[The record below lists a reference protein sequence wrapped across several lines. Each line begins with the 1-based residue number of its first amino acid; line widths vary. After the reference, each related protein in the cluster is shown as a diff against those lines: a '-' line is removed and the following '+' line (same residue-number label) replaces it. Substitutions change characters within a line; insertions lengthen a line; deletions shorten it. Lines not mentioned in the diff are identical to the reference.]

1 MQIIMRSVGFLV
13 TIGLIGVSVMMNF
26 RFGQSLGRTEWDGL
40 VYGAASACADGFK
53 VILPFAIAMAWRSS
67 RLLAATVGSAL
78 WLVFTAY
85 SMTSSLGHSAANRSE
100 VAGSKRHDIAT
111 YQDLRRALE
120 VKQREREQLPTFRPV
135 ATVEAELAATE
146 QNRKWD
152 WSKQCSDATSRELRT
167 FCEGHARLRGELA
180 TAKRATALDEEAGA
194 LRGKLE
200 GAGGQGAGQESDA
213 QVAILRDLLGF
224 TDERVRLALT
234 VMVSLMVELGS
245 GLGLFVVFGQ
255 RVQAASAETM
265 VTKEAAKNDVALLT
279 KPSSE
284 LAWRQQQVMEDGTAF
299 ESEIA
304 LFRDYCAFIV
314 EQERGPALTLSDF
327 RKWLAREQVG
337 VPSRKNGRNYYSG
350 VRLMNAPKAAPP
362 TTTTE
367 AA

>member
-1 MQIIMRSVGFLV
+1 MQIIMRSVGLLV
-13 TIGLIGVSVMMNF
+13 TLGLIAVSVMMNF

-40 VYGAASACADGFK
+40 VYGMASACADGFK

-100 VAGSKRHDIAT
+100 VAGGKRHEIAT
-111 YQDLRRALE
+111 YQDQRRALE
-120 VKQREREQLPTFRPV
+120 VKQREREQLPTFRPI
-135 ATVEAELAATE
+135 ATVEAELAASE
-146 QNRKWD
+146 QNRKWVS
-152 WSKQCSDATSRELRT
+152 SKQCLDATSRDLRS
-167 FCEGHARLRGELA
+167 FCEGHARLQGELA
-180 TAKRATALDEEAGA
+180 TAKRATDLDAEVAT
-194 LRGKLE
+194 LRGKVE
-200 GAGGQGAGQESDA
+200 GAGAQGAGQESDA
-213 QVAILRDLLGF
+213 QVAILRDLLGLS
-224 TDERVRLALT
+224 DERVRLALT

-255 RVQAASAETM
+255 RVQVARAENMTAM
-265 VTKEAAKNDVALLT
+265 ETAKKDVPLLG

-284 LAWRQQQVMEDGTAF
+284 LAWRQLRVMEDGTAF

-327 RKWLAREQVG
+327 REWLAREQVG
-337 VPSRKNGRNYYSG
+337 VPSRKNGRNYYSA
-350 VRLMNAPKAAPP
+350 VKLRDSQRSEADAA
-362 TTTTE
+362 
-367 AA
+367 

>member
-1 MQIIMRSVGFLV
+1 MQIIMRSVGLLV
-13 TIGLIGVSVMMNF
+13 TLGLIAVSVMMNF

-40 VYGAASACADGFK
+40 VYGMASGCADGFK

-67 RLLAATVGSAL
+67 RILAATVGSAL

-100 VAGSKRHDIAT
+100 VAGGKRHEIAT

-120 VKQREREQLPTFRPV
+120 VKQREREQLPAFRPV
-135 ATVEAELAATE
+135 ATVQAEIAATE
-146 QNRKWD
+146 QNRKWS
-152 WSKQCSDATSRELRT
+152 WSKQCEQATTRDLRT
-167 FCEGHARLRGELA
+167 FCEGYGRLRAELA
-180 TAKRATALDEEAGA
+180 TAKRAAELDAEVAA

-200 GAGGQGAGQESDA
+200 GAGAQGAGQESDA

-255 RVQAASAETM
+255 RAQVPSAGKIATNEATA
-265 VTKEAAKNDVALLT
+265 KEKPHMD

-284 LAWRQQQVMEDGTAF
+284 LAWRQQRVTEDGTAF

-304 LFRDYCAFIV
+304 LFRDYCGFIV

-327 RKWLAREQVG
+327 REWLAREQVG
-337 VPSRKNGRNYYSG
+337 VPSRKNGRHYYSG
-350 VRLMNAPKAAPP
+350 VRLRVSQPSESTAA
-362 TTTTE
+362 
-367 AA
+367 

>member
-1 MQIIMRSVGFLV
+1 MRSVGLLV
-13 TIGLIGVSVMMNF
+13 TLGLIAVSVMMNF

-40 VYGAASACADGFK
+40 VYGMASACADGFK
-53 VILPFAIAMAWRSS
+53 VILPFAIALAWRSS

-100 VAGSKRHDIAT
+100 VAGSKRHEIAN

-120 VKQREREQLPTFRPV
+120 VKQREREQLPTFRPI

-146 QNRKWD
+146 QNRKWG
-152 WSKQCSDATSRELRT
+152 WSKQCKDAASRDLRS
-167 FCEGHARLRGELA
+167 FCEGHARLQGELG
-180 TAKRATALDEEAGA
+180 TAKRATDLDAEVATLRAKIDGAGA
-194 LRGKLE
+194 
-200 GAGGQGAGQESDA
+200 QGAGQESDA

-255 RVQAASAETM
+255 RLQAEHAQSTAVKKPGKT
-265 VTKEAAKNDVALLT
+265 DVPLLG

-284 LAWRQQQVMEDGTAF
+284 LAWRQQRVMEDGAAF

-327 RKWLAREQVG
+327 RNWLAREQVG
-337 VPSRKNGRNYYSG
+337 GPSRKNGRNYYSG
-350 VRLMNAPKAAPP
+350 VKLRGVPRSDEEMRKVA
-362 TTTTE
+362 
-367 AA
+367 

>member
-1 MQIIMRSVGFLV
+1 MQIIMRSVGLLV
-13 TIGLIGVSVMMNF
+13 TLGLIAVSVMMNF

-40 VYGAASACADGFK
+40 VYGMASACADGFK

-100 VAGSKRHDIAT
+100 VAGGKRHEIAT

-120 VKQREREQLPTFRPV
+120 VKQREREQLPTFRPI
-135 ATVEAELAATE
+135 ATVDAEVAATE
-146 QNRKWD
+146 QNRKWV
-152 WSKQCSDATSRELRT
+152 WSKQCTDATSRDLRS
-167 FCEGHARLRGELA
+167 FCEGYARLQGELG
-180 TAKRATALDEEAGA
+180 TAKRASELDGEVAT

-200 GAGGQGAGQESDA
+200 GAGAQGAGQESDA
-213 QVAILRDLLGF
+213 QVAILRDLLGL

-255 RVQAASAETM
+255 RVQQARAEGIP
-265 VTKEAAKNDVALLT
+265 TKEEATKNDVPLLG

-284 LAWRQQQVMEDGTAF
+284 LAWREQRVVDDGTAS
-299 ESEIA
+299 ETEIA

-327 RKWLAREQVG
+327 RAWLAREHVG

-350 VRLMNAPKAAPP
+350 VRLRHSGKSNEAMPKVA
-362 TTTTE
+362 
-367 AA
+367 